1 MRDSD
6 YDLNFK
12 FWGEHPI
19 VLRLEIG
26 FYLPRRKDGQFRSG
40 GLLGGRPPVLF
51 IFRELERR
59 KFDGLHPLPTKDL
72 LARCSG
78 HI

>member
-40 GLLGGRPPVLF
+40 GLLVGDRPF
-51 IFRELERR
+51 FFYFR
-59 KFDGLHPLPTKDL
+59 
-72 LARCSG
+72 
-78 HI
+78 